1 MSNDANAGCTM
12 SKVVKGV
19 VVAVA
24 IAGVI
29 RLLPDFVRYM
39 KIRSM

>member
-1 MSNDANAGCTM
+1 MDTNGRCQM

-19 VVAVA
+19 VIAAAV
-24 IAGVI
+24 AGVI
-29 RLLPDFVRYM
+29 RFWPDFVRYM